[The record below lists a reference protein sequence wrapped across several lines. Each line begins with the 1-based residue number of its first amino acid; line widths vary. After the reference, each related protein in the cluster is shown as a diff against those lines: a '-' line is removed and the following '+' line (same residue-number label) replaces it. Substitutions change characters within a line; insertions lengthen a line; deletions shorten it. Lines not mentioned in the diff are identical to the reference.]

1 LKGGVFNFNEIISPT
16 ASTRYQELYEQITAF
31 HLVSC
36 LLEEDDL
43 KALEKLHDL
52 EFLDLSDVTVDIH
65 LVNMINL
72 LESMLENTNFLK

>member
-52 EFLDLSDVTVDIH
+52 EFPDLSDVTVDIH